1 MRIATYTRISTDE
14 DHQPYSLD
22 AQADRLGNYVASQ
35 DGWELVRQFTD
46 QASGATTERPGLKRA
61 LSEAKAGRFD
71 LLLVYRVDRFARSV
85 RGLAQLLEELDG
97 AGVAFRSAT
106 EPFDTTTPAGRM
118 MVQMLGVFAEFERA
132 TIVDRVIAGMERK
145 ASRGGW
151 CGGSRPFGYASD
163 PATGF
168 LVPVKG
174 EAPLVP
180 LIFDRYAHSREGAR
194 SVATWLNE
202 AGHRTRAG
210 RPWSHTAVLT
220 LLRNPVYIGQVYFR
234 GTFHP
239 APHEHL
245 VDGELFSQ
253 VQALLTERGENYSK
267 RASAT
272 SEYLLAGLIVCE
284 RCGKHF
290 VGSSAM
296 GNRYRYR
303 YYTCF
308 TRQRYGV
315 AHCDAERLPAE
326 EMDDA
331 VLRALRS
338 TYECSDLIE
347 RAVHGARDRAEGL
360 RAQHEQE
367 LAFTDTETAK
377 AEEAIERYLGAFEA
391 GTLSE
396 AQCGARLAKLG
407 AKITDLRTRREDLL
421 LAMDQASA
429 EVPSDAEL
437 STVRAFL
444 KGRGRVKG
452 LSRNGVLL
460 CRRDEAAPAGAE
472 GPMVMFRREAL
483 HTNVSQLVR
492 WRCSVARHSSARYGC
507 MVRLGM

>member
-1 MRIATYTRISTDE
+1 MRVATYTRISTDE

-35 DGWELVRQFTD
+35 DGWELVRRFTD
-46 QASGATTERPGLKRA
+46 QASGATTERQGLQRA
-61 LSEAKAGRFD
+61 LSEARAKRFD

-85 RGLAQLLEELDG
+85 RGLAQLLEELDN

-151 CGGSRPFGYASD
+151 CGGSRPFGYVSD

-168 LVPVKG
+168 LVPKDG

-180 LIFDRYAHSREGAR
+180 LIFDQYAHGREGAR
-194 SVATWLNE
+194 SVAVWLNE

-220 LLRNPVYIGQVYFR
+220 LLRNPVYIGQVFFR
-234 GTFHP
+234 GTLHP

-245 VDGELFSQ
+245 VDDKLFHR
-253 VQALLTERGENYSK
+253 VQRLLSGRGEDYSK

-290 VGSSAM
+290 VGTSAV

-315 AHCDAERLPAE
+315 AHCDAERLPAQE
-326 EMDDA
+326 LDAAILDA
-331 VLRALRS
+331 VRR
-338 TYECSDLIE
+338 TYERSDLFE
-347 RAVHGARDRAEGL
+347 KAVLGARDRAEAL
-360 RAQHEQE
+360 RAHHEQE
-367 LAFTDTETAK
+367 LAFTDAESAK

-396 AQCGARLAKLG
+396 SQCATRMAKLG
-407 AKITDLRTRREDLL
+407 TKVADLRSRREELVS
-421 LAMDQASA
+421 AMDQASA
-429 EVPSDAEL
+429 AF
-437 STVRAFL
+437 RAPVCT
-444 KGRGRVKG
+444 G
-452 LSRNGVLL
+452 
-460 CRRDEAAPAGAE
+460 
-472 GPMVMFRREAL
+472 
-483 HTNVSQLVR
+483 
-492 WRCSVARHSSARYGC
+492 SARS
-507 MVRLGM
+507 